1 MIAFISYSISDSE
14 QYVLTLLAQKL
25 REKGFSVTSNYKQSS
40 QLLDF
45 QTINSI
51 KNSDLFIALVT
62 NSGNMTSTARVYSE
76 LKQAFLHNKPTIL
89 LAEDTVDL
97 APHLNIYP
105 NTIRFNR
112 YYPNLAIN
120 EVNRRI
126 QFSQTQPQ
134 QDNTLAWLI
143 GGGVA
148 ALALISLLSSEK
160 K

>member
-1 MIAFISYSISDSE
+1 MIAFISYSISDAE

-40 QLLDF
+40 HILDF

-51 KNSDLFIALVT
+51 KNSELFIGVIT
-62 NSGNMTSTARVYSE
+62 NSGNATSTSRVYNE
-76 LKQAFLHNKPTIL
+76 LQQAFFHNKPTIL
-89 LAEDTVDL
+89 LAEETVNL
-97 APHLNIYP
+97 APHISNYP

-112 YYPNLAIN
+112 YYPNLAIE

-126 QFSQTQPQ
+126 QLSQTQPQ
-134 QDNTLAWLI
+134 KDNTLAWLI
-143 GGGVA
+143 GGGIA
-148 ALALISLLSSEK
+148 AVALISLLSDEK

>member
-1 MIAFISYSISDSE
+1 MIAFISDSIGDSE

-40 QLLDF
+40 QFPDF
-45 QTINSI
+45 QTITAI
-51 KNSDLFIALVT
+51 KSSDLFIGLVAA
-62 NSGNMTSTARVYSE
+62 SGNMTSTARVYNE
-76 LKQAFLHNKPTIL
+76 LNQAFLHNKPTIF
-89 LAEDTVDL
+89 LAEESVNL
-97 APHLNIYP
+97 APHINSYP

-112 YYPNLAIN
+112 YYPNLAID

-126 QFSQTQPQ
+126 KFSQTQPQ

-143 GGGVA
+143 GGGIA
-148 ALALISLLSSEK
+148 AVALISLLSDEK

>member
-40 QLLDF
+40 QFLDF

-62 NSGNMTSTARVYSE
+62 NSGTMTSTARVYSE
-76 LKQAFLHNKPTIL
+76 LKQAFLHNKPAIL
-89 LAEDTVDL
+89 LAEESVDL
-97 APHLNIYP
+97 APHFSSYP

-112 YYPNLAIN
+112 YYPNLAID
-120 EVNRRI
+120 EVNRRV

-143 GGGVA
+143 GGGIA